1 MTGEKADTATPAASS
16 WGGFDRSYGSVSV
29 HSWNENTEDDVDDP
43 KMGWSVNDHL
53 GAESFGVEY

>member
-1 MTGEKADTATPAASS
+1 MASLAASS
-16 WGGFDRSYGSVSV
+16 WGGYDRSYGSVSV

-53 GAESFGVEY
+53 GAESFGSEY